1 MVKQEITI
9 KLFCI
14 FLKYSKYLQKFTQ
27 TIKFSIF
34 TLYMFVEFKKLSF
47 CNIMSYGASGAEI
60 DFQTGL
66 NTIKAVNGSGK
77 SSILDALTFVL
88 FGKPYRDIRLSELV
102 NTTNGKGL
110 EVTCEFKIGTDLY
123 MIRRGLKP
131 AIFEIYKNGKEMDM
145 LSTKKLNQDEIDKL
159 LGINLRLFKNI
170 VAVAVTNNK
179 PFLSLSIGDKRALIE
194 NIFNIDVLGLMC
206 KDVKKRKTISNTEL
220 DLKTTE
226 LRGVTNSIEDNE
238 SYIENMKKYIASFN
252 EVKDTNIKTIQENI
266 DKYQKEI
273 DKRTSNVLLAESKIK
288 ELTEEIGSIP
298 DRTIGES
305 LNMEIGKVQSI
316 IDTINNTLSKLKK
329 SRLCPVCNS
338 PLDEGHAR
346 KHIEE
351 MIAEKKDMEKVQLP
365 SLMEKYNAYNSEVKA
380 YQDKQSFIQ
389 TIRDKA
395 RTEEITR
402 STLETELNRA
412 KQNLEKESTKV
423 CPASVDV
430 YVDKLNKLR
439 SQCEVLNKD
448 IEFLTEKILIDTQ
461 LIKLLGDDG
470 IKTYFFKKLVKV
482 LNKSVNEYL
491 KKFELKNTIIE
502 FDETMTETMTT
513 NMVPRTYSSYS
524 SGERTRIDMSILL
537 AFFDIS
543 RQISNWSCN
552 ILFIDELLDQNIDQ
566 SGIEQFVAT
575 LHNLIQLNKKKL
587 GIYIISHK
595 LNELKIQM
603 TSTIEIK
610 KVHDYS
616 ILEVKYG

>member
-1 MVKQEITI
+1 
-9 KLFCI
+9 
-14 FLKYSKYLQKFTQ
+14 
-27 TIKFSIF
+27 
-34 TLYMFVEFKKLSF
+34 MFVEFKKLSF

-60 DFQTGL
+60 DFQAGL
-66 NTIKAVNGSGK
+66 NTIKAANGSGK

-88 FGKPYRDIRLSELV
+88 FGKPYRDIKLSELV
-102 NTTNGKGL
+102 NTSNGKGL
-110 EVTCEFKIGTDLY
+110 EVTCEFKIGTDTY

-131 AIFEIYKNGKEMDM
+131 AVFEIYKNGKEMDM

-179 PFLSLSIGDKRALIE
+179 PFLSLPIGDKRALIE
-194 NIFNIDVLGLMC
+194 NIFNIDVLGSMC
-206 KDVKKRKTISNTEL
+206 KDVKKRKTVNNTEL

-226 LRGVTNSIEDNE
+226 RRGVVNSIEDNE
-238 SYIENMKKYIASFN
+238 SYIENMRRYIASFN
-252 EVKDTNIKTIQENI
+252 EVKDANLKTIRENI

-273 DKRTSNVLLAESKIK
+273 DKRTKNLVIAETKIK
-288 ELTEEIGSIP
+288 ELTEEIGTVP
-298 DRTIGES
+298 DRSVGES
-305 LNMEIGKVQSI
+305 LNMEIGKVQSV
-316 IDTINNTLSKLKK
+316 IDNINSTLSKLKK

-346 KHIEE
+346 KHIEG
-351 MIAEKKDMEKVQLP
+351 MLAEKKVMEKETLP
-365 SLMEKYNAYNSEVKA
+365 GLMEQYRAYSDIVKT
-380 YQDKQSFIQ
+380 YQEKQSFIQ

-402 STLETELNRA
+402 ATLETELDKARR
-412 KQNLEKESTKV
+412 NLEKESGKA
-423 CPASVDV
+423 CPASVDS
-430 YVDKLNKLR
+430 YVEKLNALR
-439 SQCEVLNKD
+439 KQSEELSKD
-448 IEFLTEKILIDTQ
+448 IDTLTEKILIDTQ
-461 LIKLLGDDG
+461 LIKILGDDG
-470 IKTYFFKKLVKV
+470 IKSYFFKKLIKV

-491 KKFELKNTIIE
+491 AKFELKNTTIE
-502 FDETMTETMTT
+502 FDETMAETMTT
-513 NMVPRTYSSYS
+513 NLVPRTYSSYS

-552 ILFIDELLDQNIDQ
+552 LLFIDELLDQNIDQ
-566 SGIEQFVAT
+566 SGIEQFVST
-575 LHNLIQLNKKKL
+575 LYNLIQLNKKKL

-595 LNELKIQM
+595 LNELKIQIS
-603 TSTIEIK
+603 STIEIK

>member
-1 MVKQEITI
+1 
-9 KLFCI
+9 
-14 FLKYSKYLQKFTQ
+14 
-27 TIKFSIF
+27 
-34 TLYMFVEFKKLSF
+34 MFVEFKKLSF

-60 DFQTGL
+60 DFQAGL
-66 NTIKAVNGSGK
+66 NTIKAANGSGK

-88 FGKPYRDIRLSELV
+88 FGKPYRDIKLSELV
-102 NTTNGKGL
+102 NTANGKGL
-110 EVTCEFKIGTDLY
+110 EVTCEFKIGTDTY
-123 MIRRGLKP
+123 IIRRGLKP

-179 PFLSLSIGDKRALIE
+179 PFLSLPIGDKRALIE
-194 NIFNIDVLGLMC
+194 NIFNIDVLGSMC
-206 KDVKKRKTISNTEL
+206 KDVKKRKTVNNTEL

-226 LRGVTNSIEDNE
+226 RRGVVNSIEDNE
-238 SYIENMKKYIASFN
+238 SYIENMRRYIASFN
-252 EVKDTNIKTIQENI
+252 EVKDANLKTIRENI
-266 DKYQKEI
+266 DKYRKEI
-273 DKRTSNVLLAESKIK
+273 DKRSKNLAIAESKIK
-288 ELTEEIGSIP
+288 ELTEEIGAVP
-298 DRTIGES
+298 DRSVGES

-316 IDTINNTLSKLKK
+316 IDNINSTLSKLKK

-346 KHIEE
+346 KHIEG
-351 MIAEKKDMEKVQLP
+351 MLAEKKSMEKETLP
-365 SLMEKYNAYNSEVKA
+365 DLMERYRAYSDTVKT
-380 YQDKQSFIQ
+380 YQEKQSFIQ

-402 STLETELNRA
+402 STLETELNKA
-412 KQNLEKESTKV
+412 KQNLEKESGKA
-423 CPASVDV
+423 CPASVDS
-430 YVDKLNKLR
+430 YVEKLNALR
-439 SQCEVLNKD
+439 AQSEELNKD
-448 IEFLTEKILIDTQ
+448 IDVLTEKILIDTQ
-461 LIKLLGDDG
+461 LIKILGDDG
-470 IKTYFFKKLVKV
+470 IKSYFFKKLIKV

-491 KKFELKNTIIE
+491 NKFELKNTTIE
-502 FDETMTETMTT
+502 FDETMAETMTT
-513 NMVPRTYSSYS
+513 NLVPRTYSSYS

-552 ILFIDELLDQNIDQ
+552 LLFIDELLDQNIDQ
-566 SGIEQFVAT
+566 SGIEQFVST
-575 LHNLIQLNKKKL
+575 LYNLIQLNKKKL

-595 LNELKIQM
+595 LNELKIQI

>member
-1 MVKQEITI
+1 M
-9 KLFCI
+9 
-14 FLKYSKYLQKFTQ
+14 
-27 TIKFSIF
+27 
-34 TLYMFVEFKKLSF
+34 
-47 CNIMSYGASGAEI
+47 
-60 DFQTGL
+60 
-66 NTIKAVNGSGK
+66 
-77 SSILDALTFVL
+77 
-88 FGKPYRDIRLSELV
+88 V

-110 EVTCEFKIGTDLY
+110 EVTVEFKIGTDMY

-131 AIFEIYKNGKEMDM
+131 AIFEIYKNGQEMDM

-179 PFLSLSIGDKRALIE
+179 PFLSLPIGDKRALIE

-206 KDVKKRKTISNTEL
+206 KDVKKRKTVNSTEM

-226 LRGVTNSIEDNE
+226 LRGINNSIEDNE

-252 EVKDTNIKTIQENI
+252 EVKDSNIKGFQENI
-266 DKYQKEI
+266 EKYSREI
-273 DKRTSNVLLAESKIK
+273 EKREKNLEIARTKIA
-288 ELTEEIGSIP
+288 ELTEELGDMP
-298 DRTIGES
+298 DRSVGDS
-305 LNMEIGKVQSI
+305 LNQEMGKVRSVIDSI
-316 IDTINNTLSKLKK
+316 SSTLSKLKQ

-351 MIAEKKDMEKVQLP
+351 MIAQKKEMEKEKLP
-365 SLMEKYNAYNSEVKA
+365 SLMDQYKEYGEKLKTFQE
-380 YQDKQSFIQ
+380 KQSFIQ

-395 RTEEITR
+395 RTEEITKG
-402 STLETELNRA
+402 TLETERTKAEQL
-412 KQNLEKESTKV
+412 LEKETLKT
-423 CPASVDV
+423 CPASVDA
-430 YVDKLNKLR
+430 YVEKLNTLR
-439 SQCEVLNKD
+439 EQCTELNKD
-448 IEFLTEKILIDTQ
+448 VEVLSEKILIDTQ
-461 LIKLLGDDG
+461 LVKILGDDG
-470 IKTYFFKKLVKV
+470 IKSYFFKKLVKV

-491 KKFELKNTIIE
+491 TKFELKNTTIE
-502 FDETMTETMTT
+502 FDETMTESMMT

-552 ILFIDELLDQNIDQ
+552 ILFIDELLDQNIDV
-566 SGIEQFVAT
+566 SGIEQFVST
-575 LHNLIQLNKKKL
+575 LYNLIQVNKKKL

-595 LNELKIQM
+595 LNELKIQIS
-603 TSTIEIK
+603 STIEIK

>member
-1 MVKQEITI
+1 
-9 KLFCI
+9 
-14 FLKYSKYLQKFTQ
+14 
-27 TIKFSIF
+27 
-34 TLYMFVEFKKLSF
+34 MFVEFKKLSF

-60 DFQTGL
+60 DFQAGL
-66 NTIKAVNGSGK
+66 NTIKAANGSGK

-88 FGKPYRDIRLSELV
+88 FGKPYRDIKLSELV
-102 NTTNGKGL
+102 NTSNGKGL
-110 EVTCEFKIGTDLY
+110 EVTCEFKIGTDTY

-131 AIFEIYKNGKEMDM
+131 AVFEIYKNGKEMDM

-179 PFLSLSIGDKRALIE
+179 PFLSLPIGDKRALIE
-194 NIFNIDVLGLMC
+194 NIFNIDVLGSMC
-206 KDVKKRKTISNTEL
+206 KDVKKRKTVNNTEL

-226 LRGVTNSIEDNE
+226 RRGVVNSIEDNE
-238 SYIENMKKYIASFN
+238 SYIENMRRYIASFN
-252 EVKDTNIKTIQENI
+252 EVKDANLKTIRENI

-273 DKRTSNVLLAESKIK
+273 DKRTKNLAIAESKIK
-288 ELTEEIGSIP
+288 ELTEEIGTVP
-298 DRTIGES
+298 DRSIGES
-305 LNMEIGKVQSI
+305 LNLEIGKVQSI
-316 IDTINNTLSKLKK
+316 IDNINSTLSKLKK

-346 KHIEE
+346 KHIEG
-351 MIAEKKDMEKVQLP
+351 MLAEKKAMEKETLP
-365 SLMEKYNAYNSEVKA
+365 GLMERYRAYSDTVKA
-380 YQDKQSFIQ
+380 YQEKQSFIQ

-402 STLETELNRA
+402 ATLETELNKA
-412 KQNLEKESTKV
+412 KQNLEKESGKA
-423 CPASVDV
+423 CPASVDS
-430 YVDKLNKLR
+430 YVEKLNALR
-439 SQCEVLNKD
+439 AQSEELNKD
-448 IEFLTEKILIDTQ
+448 IDVLTEKILIDTQ
-461 LIKLLGDDG
+461 LIKILGDDG
-470 IKTYFFKKLVKV
+470 IKSYFFKKLIKV

-491 KKFELKNTIIE
+491 AKFELKNTTIE
-502 FDETMTETMTT
+502 FDETMAETMTT
-513 NMVPRTYSSYS
+513 NLVPRTYSSYS

-552 ILFIDELLDQNIDQ
+552 LLFIDELLDQNIDQ
-566 SGIEQFVAT
+566 SGIEQFVST
-575 LHNLIQLNKKKL
+575 LYNLIQLNKKKL

-595 LNELKIQM
+595 LNELKIQIS
-603 TSTIEIK
+603 STIEIK

>member
-1 MVKQEITI
+1 
-9 KLFCI
+9 
-14 FLKYSKYLQKFTQ
+14 
-27 TIKFSIF
+27 
-34 TLYMFVEFKKLSF
+34 MFVEFKKLSF

-60 DFQTGL
+60 DFQAGL
-66 NTIKAVNGSGK
+66 NTIKAANGSGK

-88 FGKPYRDIRLSELV
+88 FGKPYRDIKLSELV
-102 NTTNGKGL
+102 NTANGKGL
-110 EVTCEFKIGTDLY
+110 EVTCEFKIGTDTY

-179 PFLSLSIGDKRALIE
+179 PFLSLPIGDKRALIE
-194 NIFNIDVLGLMC
+194 NIFNIDVLGSMC
-206 KDVKKRKTISNTEL
+206 KDVKKRKTVNNTEL

-226 LRGVTNSIEDNE
+226 RRGVVNSIEDNE
-238 SYIENMKKYIASFN
+238 SYIENMRRYIASFN
-252 EVKDTNIKTIQENI
+252 EVKDANLKTIRENI
-266 DKYQKEI
+266 DKYRKEI
-273 DKRTSNVLLAESKIK
+273 DRRTKNLAIAESKIK
-288 ELTEEIGSIP
+288 ELTEEMGAVP
-298 DRTIGES
+298 DRSVGES
-305 LNMEIGKVQSI
+305 LNLEIGKAQSV
-316 IDTINNTLSKLKK
+316 IDNINNTLSRLKK

-346 KHIEE
+346 KHIEG
-351 MIAEKKDMEKVQLP
+351 MLAEKKAMEKETLP
-365 SLMEKYNAYNSEVKA
+365 GLMERYRAYSDTVKT
-380 YQDKQSFIQ
+380 YQEKQSFIQ

-402 STLETELNRA
+402 STLETELNKA
-412 KQNLEKESTKV
+412 KQNLEKESDKT
-423 CPASVDV
+423 CPASVDS
-430 YVDKLNKLR
+430 YVEKLNALR
-439 SQCEVLNKD
+439 AQSEELSKD
-448 IEFLTEKILIDTQ
+448 IDALTEKILIDTQ
-461 LIKLLGDDG
+461 LIKILGDDG
-470 IKTYFFKKLVKV
+470 IKSYFFKKLIKV

-491 KKFELKNTIIE
+491 AKFELKNTTIE
-502 FDETMTETMTT
+502 FDETMAETMTT
-513 NMVPRTYSSYS
+513 NLVPRTYSSYS

-552 ILFIDELLDQNIDQ
+552 LLFIDELLDQNIDQ
-566 SGIEQFVAT
+566 SGIEQFVST
-575 LHNLIQLNKKKL
+575 LYNLIQLNKKKL

-595 LNELKIQM
+595 LNELKIQIS
-603 TSTIEIK
+603 STIEIK

>member
-1 MVKQEITI
+1 
-9 KLFCI
+9 
-14 FLKYSKYLQKFTQ
+14 
-27 TIKFSIF
+27 
-34 TLYMFVEFKKLSF
+34 MFVEFKKLSF

-66 NTIKAVNGSGK
+66 NTIKAANGSGK

-88 FGKPYRDIRLSELV
+88 FGKPYRDIKLSELV
-102 NTTNGKGL
+102 NTANGKGL
-110 EVTCEFKIGTDLY
+110 EVTCEFKIGTDTY

-179 PFLSLSIGDKRALIE
+179 PFLSLPIGDKRALIE
-194 NIFNIDVLGLMC
+194 NIFNIDVLGSMC
-206 KDVKKRKTISNTEL
+206 KDVKKRKTVNNTEL

-226 LRGVTNSIEDNE
+226 HRGVVNSIEDNE
-238 SYIENMKKYIASFN
+238 SYIENMRRYIASFN
-252 EVKDTNIKTIQENI
+252 EVKDANLKTIRENI

-273 DKRTSNVLLAESKIK
+273 DKRTKNLVIAETKIK
-288 ELTEEIGSIP
+288 ELTEEIGTIP
-298 DRTIGES
+298 DRSVGES

-316 IDTINNTLSKLKK
+316 IDNINSTLSKLKK

-346 KHIEE
+346 KHIEG
-351 MIAEKKDMEKVQLP
+351 MLAEKKAMEKETLP
-365 SLMEKYNAYNSEVKA
+365 GLMERYRAYSDTVKT
-380 YQDKQSFIQ
+380 YQEKQSFIQ

-402 STLETELNRA
+402 STLETELNKA
-412 KQNLEKESTKV
+412 KQNLEKESGKA
-423 CPASVDV
+423 CPASVDS
-430 YVDKLNKLR
+430 YVEKLNALR
-439 SQCEVLNKD
+439 AQSEELNKD
-448 IEFLTEKILIDTQ
+448 IDVLTEKILIDTQ
-461 LIKLLGDDG
+461 LIKILGDDG
-470 IKTYFFKKLVKV
+470 IKSYFFKKLIKV

-491 KKFELKNTIIE
+491 TKFELKNTTIE
-502 FDETMTETMTT
+502 FDETMAETMTT
-513 NMVPRTYSSYS
+513 NLVPRTYSSYS

-552 ILFIDELLDQNIDQ
+552 LLFIDELLDQNIDQ
-566 SGIEQFVAT
+566 SGIEQFVST
-575 LHNLIQLNKKKL
+575 LYNLIQLNKKKL

-595 LNELKIQM
+595 LNELKIQIS
-603 TSTIEIK
+603 STIEIK

-616 ILEVKYG
+616 ILEVKYGQ

>member
-1 MVKQEITI
+1 
-9 KLFCI
+9 
-14 FLKYSKYLQKFTQ
+14 
-27 TIKFSIF
+27 
-34 TLYMFVEFKKLSF
+34 MFVEFKKLSF

-60 DFQTGL
+60 DFQSGL
-66 NTIKAVNGSGK
+66 NTIKAANGSGK

-88 FGKPYRDIRLSELV
+88 FGKPYRDIKLSELV
-102 NTTNGKGL
+102 NTSNGKGL
-110 EVTCEFKIGTDLY
+110 EVTCEFRIGTDTY

-170 VAVAVTNNK
+170 VAVAVTNNR
-179 PFLSLSIGDKRALIE
+179 PFLSLPIGDKRALIE
-194 NIFNIDVLGLMC
+194 NIFNIDVLGSMC
-206 KDVKKRKTISNTEL
+206 KDVKKRKTVNNTEL

-226 LRGVTNSIEDNE
+226 RRGVVNSIEDNE
-238 SYIENMKKYIASFN
+238 SYIENMRRYIASFN
-252 EVKDTNIKTIQENI
+252 EVKDSNLKTIRENI

-273 DKRTSNVLLAESKIK
+273 DKRTKNLAIAESKIK
-288 ELTEEIGSIP
+288 ELKEEIGTVP
-298 DRTIGES
+298 DRSVGES
-305 LNMEIGKVQSI
+305 LNMEIGKVQSV
-316 IDTINNTLSKLKK
+316 IDNINSTLSKLKK

-346 KHIEE
+346 KHIEG
-351 MIAEKKDMEKVQLP
+351 MLAEKKTMEKETLP
-365 SLMEKYNAYNSEVKA
+365 GLMERYRAYSDTVKA
-380 YQDKQSFIQ
+380 YQEKQSFIQ

-402 STLETELNRA
+402 STLETELNKA
-412 KQNLEKESTKV
+412 KQNLEKESGKA
-423 CPASVDV
+423 CPASVDS
-430 YVDKLNKLR
+430 YVEKLNALR
-439 SQCEVLNKD
+439 AQSEELNKD
-448 IEFLTEKILIDTQ
+448 IDVLTEKILIDTQ
-461 LIKLLGDDG
+461 LIKILGDDG
-470 IKTYFFKKLVKV
+470 IKSYFFKKLIKV

-491 KKFELKNTIIE
+491 NKFELKNTTIE
-502 FDETMTETMTT
+502 FDETMAETMTT
-513 NMVPRTYSSYS
+513 NLVPRTYSSYS

-552 ILFIDELLDQNIDQ
+552 LLFIDELLDQNIDQ
-566 SGIEQFVAT
+566 SGIEQFVST
-575 LHNLIQLNKKKL
+575 LYNLIQLNKKKL

-595 LNELKIQM
+595 LNELKIQIS
-603 TSTIEIK
+603 STIEIK

>member
-1 MVKQEITI
+1 
-9 KLFCI
+9 
-14 FLKYSKYLQKFTQ
+14 
-27 TIKFSIF
+27 
-34 TLYMFVEFKKLSF
+34 MFVEFKKLSF

-66 NTIKAVNGSGK
+66 NTIKAANGSGK

-88 FGKPYRDIRLSELV
+88 FGKPYRDIKLSELV
-102 NTTNGKGL
+102 NTSNGKGL
-110 EVTCEFKIGTDLY
+110 EVTCEFKIGTDTY

-179 PFLSLSIGDKRALIE
+179 PFLSLPIGDKRALIE
-194 NIFNIDVLGLMC
+194 NIFNIDVLGSMC
-206 KDVKKRKTISNTEL
+206 KDVKKRKTVNNTEL

-226 LRGVTNSIEDNE
+226 RRGVVNSIEDNE
-238 SYIENMKKYIASFN
+238 SYIENMRRYIASFN
-252 EVKDTNIKTIQENI
+252 EVKDANLKTIRENI

-273 DKRTSNVLLAESKIK
+273 DKRTKNLAIAESKIK
-288 ELTEEIGSIP
+288 ELTEEIGTVP
-298 DRTIGES
+298 DRSVGES

-316 IDTINNTLSKLKK
+316 IDNINSTLSKLKK

-346 KHIEE
+346 KHIEG
-351 MIAEKKDMEKVQLP
+351 MLAEKKSMEKETLP
-365 SLMEKYNAYNSEVKA
+365 GLMERYRAYSDTVKT
-380 YQDKQSFIQ
+380 YQEKQSFIQ
-389 TIRDKA
+389 TIRDRA

-402 STLETELNRA
+402 STLETELNKA
-412 KQNLEKESTKV
+412 KQNLEKESGKA
-423 CPASVDV
+423 CPASVDS
-430 YVDKLNKLR
+430 YVEKLNALR
-439 SQCEVLNKD
+439 AQSEELNKD
-448 IEFLTEKILIDTQ
+448 IDVLTEKILIDTQ
-461 LIKLLGDDG
+461 LIKILGDDG
-470 IKTYFFKKLVKV
+470 IKTYFFKKLIKI

-491 KKFELKNTIIE
+491 NKFELKNTTIE
-502 FDETMTETMTT
+502 FDETMAETMTT
-513 NMVPRTYSSYS
+513 NLVPRTYSSYS

-552 ILFIDELLDQNIDQ
+552 LLFIDELLDQNIDQ
-566 SGIEQFVAT
+566 SGIEQFVST
-575 LHNLIQLNKKKL
+575 LYNLIQLNKKKL

-595 LNELKIQM
+595 LNELKIQIS
-603 TSTIEIK
+603 STIEIK

>member
-1 MVKQEITI
+1 
-9 KLFCI
+9 
-14 FLKYSKYLQKFTQ
+14 
-27 TIKFSIF
+27 
-34 TLYMFVEFKKLSF
+34 MFVEFKKLSF

-60 DFQTGL
+60 DFQAGL
-66 NTIKAVNGSGK
+66 NTIKAANGSGK

-88 FGKPYRDIRLSELV
+88 FGKPYRDIKLSELV
-102 NTTNGKGL
+102 NTANGKGL
-110 EVTCEFKIGTDLY
+110 EVTCEFKIGTDTY

-179 PFLSLSIGDKRALIE
+179 PFLSLPIGDKRALIE
-194 NIFNIDVLGLMC
+194 NIFNIDVLGSMC
-206 KDVKKRKTISNTEL
+206 KDVKKRKTVNNTEL

-226 LRGVTNSIEDNE
+226 RRGVVNSIEDNE
-238 SYIENMKKYIASFN
+238 SYIENMRRYIASFN
-252 EVKDTNIKTIQENI
+252 EVKDANLKTIRENI

-273 DKRTSNVLLAESKIK
+273 DKRTKNLAIAESKIK
-288 ELTEEIGSIP
+288 ELTEEIGAVP
-298 DRTIGES
+298 DRSVGES
-305 LNMEIGKVQSI
+305 LNLEIGKAQSV
-316 IDTINNTLSKLKK
+316 IDNINNTLSRLKK

-346 KHIEE
+346 KHIEG
-351 MIAEKKDMEKVQLP
+351 MLAEKKAMEKETLP
-365 SLMEKYNAYNSEVKA
+365 GLMERYRAYSDIIKT
-380 YQDKQSFIQ
+380 YQEKQSFIQ

-402 STLETELNRA
+402 STLETELNKA
-412 KQNLEKESTKV
+412 KQNLEKESGKT
-423 CPASVDV
+423 CPASVDA
-430 YVDKLNKLR
+430 YVEKLNALR
-439 SQCEVLNKD
+439 TQSEELNKD
-448 IEFLTEKILIDTQ
+448 IDVLTEKILIDTQ
-461 LIKLLGDDG
+461 LIKILGDDG
-470 IKTYFFKKLVKV
+470 IKSYFFKKLIKI

-491 KKFELKNTIIE
+491 NKFELKNTTIE
-502 FDETMTETMTT
+502 FDETMEETMTT
-513 NMVPRTYSSYS
+513 NLVPRTYSSYS

-552 ILFIDELLDQNIDQ
+552 LLFIDELLDQNIDQ
-566 SGIEQFVAT
+566 SGIEQFVST
-575 LHNLIQLNKKKL
+575 LYNLIQLNKKKL

-595 LNELKIQM
+595 LNELKIQIS
-603 TSTIEIK
+603 STIEIK

>member
-1 MVKQEITI
+1 
-9 KLFCI
+9 
-14 FLKYSKYLQKFTQ
+14 
-27 TIKFSIF
+27 
-34 TLYMFVEFKKLSF
+34 MFVEFKKLSF

-60 DFQTGL
+60 DFQAGL
-66 NTIKAVNGSGK
+66 NTIKAANGSGK

-88 FGKPYRDIRLSELV
+88 FGKPYRDIKLSELV
-102 NTTNGKGL
+102 NTSNGKGL
-110 EVTCEFKIGTDLY
+110 EVTCEFKIGTDTY

-131 AIFEIYKNGKEMDM
+131 AVFEIYKNGKEMDM

-179 PFLSLSIGDKRALIE
+179 PFLSLPIGDKRALIE
-194 NIFNIDVLGLMC
+194 NIFNIDVLGSMC
-206 KDVKKRKTISNTEL
+206 KDVKKRKTVNNTEL

-226 LRGVTNSIEDNE
+226 RRGVVNSIEDNE
-238 SYIENMKKYIASFN
+238 SYIENMRRYIASFN
-252 EVKDTNIKTIQENI
+252 EVKDANLKTIRENI

-273 DKRTSNVLLAESKIK
+273 DKRTKNLAIAESKIK
-288 ELTEEIGSIP
+288 ELTEEIGAVP
-298 DRTIGES
+298 DRSVGES
-305 LNMEIGKVQSI
+305 LNLEIGKAQSV
-316 IDTINNTLSKLKK
+316 IDNINNTLSRLKK

-346 KHIEE
+346 KHIEG
-351 MIAEKKDMEKVQLP
+351 MLAEKKAMEKETLP
-365 SLMEKYNAYNSEVKA
+365 GLMERYRAYSDIIKT
-380 YQDKQSFIQ
+380 YQEKQSFIQ

-402 STLETELNRA
+402 STLETELNKA
-412 KQNLEKESTKV
+412 KQNLEKESGKT
-423 CPASVDV
+423 CPASVDA
-430 YVDKLNKLR
+430 YVEKLNALR
-439 SQCEVLNKD
+439 TQSEELNKD
-448 IEFLTEKILIDTQ
+448 IDVLTEKILIDTQ
-461 LIKLLGDDG
+461 LIKILGDDG
-470 IKTYFFKKLVKV
+470 IKSYFFKKLIKI

-491 KKFELKNTIIE
+491 NKFELKNTTIE
-502 FDETMTETMTT
+502 FDETMEETMTT
-513 NMVPRTYSSYS
+513 NLVPRTYSSYS

-552 ILFIDELLDQNIDQ
+552 LLFIDELLDQNIDQ
-566 SGIEQFVAT
+566 SGIEQFVST
-575 LHNLIQLNKKKL
+575 LYNLIQLNKKKL

-595 LNELKIQM
+595 LNELKIQIS
-603 TSTIEIK
+603 STIEIK

>member
-1 MVKQEITI
+1 
-9 KLFCI
+9 
-14 FLKYSKYLQKFTQ
+14 
-27 TIKFSIF
+27 
-34 TLYMFVEFKKLSF
+34 
-47 CNIMSYGASGAEI
+47 
-60 DFQTGL
+60 
-66 NTIKAVNGSGK
+66 
-77 SSILDALTFVL
+77 
-88 FGKPYRDIRLSELV
+88 
-102 NTTNGKGL
+102 
-110 EVTCEFKIGTDLY
+110 
-123 MIRRGLKP
+123 
-131 AIFEIYKNGKEMDM
+131 
-145 LSTKKLNQDEIDKL
+145 
-159 LGINLRLFKNI
+159 
-170 VAVAVTNNK
+170 
-179 PFLSLSIGDKRALIE
+179 
-194 NIFNIDVLGLMC
+194 
-206 KDVKKRKTISNTEL
+206 
-220 DLKTTE
+220 
-226 LRGVTNSIEDNE
+226 
-238 SYIENMKKYIASFN
+238 
-252 EVKDTNIKTIQENI
+252 
-266 DKYQKEI
+266 
-273 DKRTSNVLLAESKIK
+273 
-288 ELTEEIGSIP
+288 
-298 DRTIGES
+298 
-305 LNMEIGKVQSI
+305 
-316 IDTINNTLSKLKK
+316 
-329 SRLCPVCNS
+329 
-338 PLDEGHAR
+338 
-346 KHIEE
+346 
-351 MIAEKKDMEKVQLP
+351 
-365 SLMEKYNAYNSEVKA
+365 MEKYNAYNNEVKA

-423 CPASVDV
+423 CSASVDV
-430 YVDKLNKLR
+430 YIDKLNKLR

-448 IEFLTEKILIDTQ
+448 IELLTEKILIDTQ

-491 KKFELKNTIIE
+491 NKFELKNTIIE
-502 FDETMTETMTT
+502 FDETMTETMMT

>member
-1 MVKQEITI
+1 
-9 KLFCI
+9 
-14 FLKYSKYLQKFTQ
+14 
-27 TIKFSIF
+27 
-34 TLYMFVEFKKLSF
+34 MFVEFKKLSF

-66 NTIKAVNGSGK
+66 NTIKAANGSGK

-88 FGKPYRDIRLSELV
+88 FGKPYRDIKLSELV
-102 NTTNGKGL
+102 NTANGKGL
-110 EVTCEFKIGTDLY
+110 EVTCEFKIGTDTY

-179 PFLSLSIGDKRALIE
+179 PFLSLPIGDKRALIE
-194 NIFNIDVLGLMC
+194 NIFNIDVLGSMC
-206 KDVKKRKTISNTEL
+206 KDVKKRKTVNNTEL

-226 LRGVTNSIEDNE
+226 RRGIVNSIEDNE
-238 SYIENMKKYIASFN
+238 SYIENMRRYIASFN
-252 EVKDTNIKTIQENI
+252 EVKDANLKTIRENI
-266 DKYQKEI
+266 DKYRKEI
-273 DKRTSNVLLAESKIK
+273 DKRTKNLAIAESKIK
-288 ELTEEIGSIP
+288 ELTEEIGTIP
-298 DRTIGES
+298 DRSVGES

-316 IDTINNTLSKLKK
+316 IDNINSTLSKLKK

-346 KHIEE
+346 KHIEG
-351 MIAEKKDMEKVQLP
+351 MLAEKKSMEKETLP
-365 SLMEKYNAYNSEVKA
+365 GLMERYRAYSDTVKT
-380 YQDKQSFIQ
+380 YQEKQSFIQ
-389 TIRDKA
+389 IIRDKA

-402 STLETELNRA
+402 STLETELNKA
-412 KQNLEKESTKV
+412 KQNLEKESGKV
-423 CPASVDV
+423 CPASIDS
-430 YVDKLNKLR
+430 YVEKLNALR
-439 SQCEVLNKD
+439 KQSDELSKD
-448 IEFLTEKILIDTQ
+448 IDVLTEKILIDTQ
-461 LIKLLGDDG
+461 LIKILGDDG
-470 IKTYFFKKLVKV
+470 IKSYFFKKLIKV

-491 KKFELKNTIIE
+491 AKFELKNTTIE
-502 FDETMTETMTT
+502 FDETMAETMTT
-513 NMVPRTYSSYS
+513 NLVPRTYSSYS

-552 ILFIDELLDQNIDQ
+552 LLFIDELLDQNIDQ
-566 SGIEQFVAT
+566 SGIEQFVST
-575 LHNLIQLNKKKL
+575 LYNLIQLNKKKL

-595 LNELKIQM
+595 LNELKIQIS
-603 TSTIEIK
+603 STIEIK